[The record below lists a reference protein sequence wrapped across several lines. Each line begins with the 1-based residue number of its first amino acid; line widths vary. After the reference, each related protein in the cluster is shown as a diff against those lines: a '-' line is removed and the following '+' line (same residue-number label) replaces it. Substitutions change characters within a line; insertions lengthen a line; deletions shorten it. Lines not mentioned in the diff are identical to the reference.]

1 MSMTAGSG
9 FGNDGDISPTINRKR
24 DLGDSAR

>member
-1 MSMTAGSG
+1 MTAGSG
-9 FGNDGDISPTINRKR
+9 FGMDGEISPTINRKR